1 MRYDGT
7 LITIQ
12 LLRYCYCM
20 MLSNTASTNPTHS
33 LGSQPPTATKG
44 ELVFLLEQLVA
55 ESNYNQYASTT
66 ARGQLACICNPTT
79 TTKTQSL
86 RLIDLHARGW
96 RSWRREIERV
106 GERER
111 KRLWATE
118 CLWRKVPRC
127 LGPKRRTLREGDE
140 CRSEGAD
147 RRWISVGGHQRS
159 QQSGGC
165 VEVESRKE
173 VELQ

>member
-20 MLSNTASTNPTHS
+20 MLSNTASTTPHTHWARS
-33 LGSQPPTATKG
+33 AQLQQGGTG
-44 ELVFLLEQLVA
+44 FLLEQLVA
-55 ESNYNQYASTT
+55 ESTNQYASTT

-86 RLIDLHARGW
+86 QLIDLHARRW
-96 RSWRREIERV
+96 RSRRRETEREIERV
-106 GERER
+106 DERQR

-118 CLWRKVPRC
+118 CLRRKVPRC
-127 LGPKRRTLREGDE
+127 LGPD
-140 CRSEGAD
+140 
-147 RRWISVGGHQRS
+147 GGPY
-159 QQSGGC
+159 GG
-165 VEVESRKE
+165 
-173 VELQ
+173 